1 MESKNN
7 KAEKALNSNAN
18 HDKRIVDLE
27 LALSKAQQKIDS
39 LQKKIKEEG
48 DKKIKIEK
56 DFEREQQKLKDLEAK
71 NDQNQKILKKKSEDL
86 LIAQRRLRSGSSAGL
101 NTIGTVDTDKHWVEQ
116 EIEKLVEEK
125 KQMDLFKEELKR
137 REDLVKKKELLLKEK
152 NELQMKK
159 LRSSQI
165 TKVSLNLIDQKL
177 DNINKQIG
185 HDTFPTPPSS
195 ASTSPVSNPS
205 NYKELEE
212 THSNLVKQR
221 KKLDEKL
228 QNGTS
233 LTSGEERRLIEIDE
247 AIEALEIA
255 IDFES
260 DQIDDQQFKLRDSL
274 LLISDTN
281 EVIY

>member
-165 TKVSLNLIDQKL
+165 TKESLNLIDQKL